1 MTAAM
6 ETPRLLAR
14 QPGRLMLV
22 MTYLSPAGGAETQ
35 VVDLAR
41 GFDRRGWDVHLVSML
56 VPAPPLPD
64 LTGTRIRVTSLEM
77 RRGVASPAALARFVA
92 MVRRERPDVV
102 HSHMTHANLL
112 VRAARPLMGVPVLVN
127 TLHGH
132 KMYSVHSG
140 GSAFRELAHRFTD
153 FLADATTAV
162 SQAAADRYAQV
173 KAVSPRRLVMIPNG
187 IPWRAYERD
196 DRARKRL
203 RGLLEARENFVW
215 LAVGRMEK
223 VKDYATMLRA
233 FAIAHQAE
241 ARQTLVIAGD
251 GSERAVLETLAG
263 QLGIAARI
271 RFLGVR
277 HDVTALLQAADG
289 FVLSSIFEGM
299 PLVLLEAG
307 ASSLPM
313 VATRVGGNAEVLPPE
328 QRDWLVPPQNPR
340 ALAEAMLRILTM
352 TDAQRRA
359 TGSAARGFV
368 FAHYRMDSVLDRWEE
383 LYARLL
389 AKKGAAQVAAG
400 GAR

>member
-6 ETPRLLAR
+6 DIPRILTKR
-14 QPGRLMLV
+14 RGRLMLL

-56 VPAPPLPD
+56 APAPPLPD

-77 RRGVASPAALARFVA
+77 QRGVANPAALARFVA
-92 MVRRERPDVV
+92 LVRRERPDVV

-112 VRAARPLMGVPVLVN
+112 VRAARPLTSVPVVVN

-132 KMYSVHSG
+132 KMYSVNSG
-140 GSAFRELAHRFTD
+140 GSAFRELAHRLTD

-162 SQAAADRYAQV
+162 SQAAADRYARV
-173 KAVSPRRLVMIPNG
+173 KAVSPDRLVMIPNG
-187 IPWRAYERD
+187 IPVRAYERD
-196 DRARKRL
+196 ERARERL
-203 RGLLEARENFVW
+203 RGLLEARENFIW
-215 LAVGRMEK
+215 LAVGRLEK

-233 FAIAHQAE
+233 FAMAQQAE
-241 ARQTLVIAGD
+241 RRQTLAIVGG
-251 GSERAVLETLAG
+251 GSQRGSLETLAAE
-263 QLGIAARI
+263 LGIARQV

-277 HDVTALLQAADG
+277 EDVTALLQAADG
-289 FVLSSIFEGM
+289 FVLSSKFEGM

-307 ASSLPM
+307 ASGLPI

-328 QRDWLVPPQNPR
+328 QRDRLVPAQNPR

-352 TDAQRRA
+352 GEGERRA
-359 TGSAARGFV
+359 TGWAARSFV
-368 FAHYRMDSVLDRWEE
+368 LAHYRMESVLDRWED

-389 AKKGAAQVAAG
+389 ARKGAARAAG
-400 GAR
+400 VAR